1 MAIERRREAGGGG
14 RPLPEENGSVPG
26 AAAPPPGPPPAGA
39 AEIQAV
45 PPPAAACSPLLL
57 DYDGSVL
64 PFLGGLG
71 GGYQRT
77 LVLLTWVPA
86 LFIGFSKFSDS
97 FLLDQPDFW
106 CRQADGQGNWSVA
119 PGHGNRSGNGS
130 IFPPAALPTPVAGN
144 ASECDCHEWHYRIRA
159 GLVQNV
165 VSKWDLVCDSAWKV
179 HIAKFSLLVGLIF
192 GHLITGCIADWVG
205 RRPILLFSVIFI
217 LIFGLT
223 VALSVNVTM
232 FSTLRFFE
240 GFCLAGIVL
249 SLYALRIELCPP
261 AHRFMITMV
270 ASFIEM
276 AGQFLMPGLAALCRD
291 WQVLQAVII
300 CPFLLML
307 LYWVIFPE
315 SLRWLMATQQFE
327 ASKELILQLTRKN
340 RMNAESDIKGVV
352 PELEKEITRRS
363 KKVCIIKV
371 VGTRNLWKNIVVLC
385 VNSLT
390 GYGIHHCFAK
400 SMMGHEAKMTITQN
414 FYADYYTMAGIA
426 LASCLAMCPVVGFLG
441 RRGGLLLFMIL
452 TALASLLQLGLLN
465 LIGKY
470 SQLPDSGMSDS
481 VKDKFSTAFSIV
493 GMFSS
498 HAVGSLS
505 VFFCAEITPTVIRGG
520 GLGLVLASAGFGR
533 LTAPIMELHN
543 QKGYFLHHVIFAC
556 CTLICIICI
565 LLLPESKNQNLPE
578 NIPDGEHYTRQPL
591 LPHKKGEQPLLL
603 TNSELKD
610 YSGLHD
616 SATVSD
622 GISENTTANGM
633 KSM

>member
-1 MAIERRREAGGGG
+1 MAIERRREG

-26 AAAPPPGPPPAGA
+26 AAAAPPGPPPGAGLGVG

-45 PPPAAACSPLLL
+45 PPPPSSSSAACSPLLL

-106 CRQADGQGNWSVA
+106 CRQADGQQGDWNGSLVP
-119 PGHGNRSGNGS
+119 PGHANRSG
-130 IFPPAALPTPVAGN
+130 IFPTATALPGPGN

-205 RRPILLFSVIFI
+205 RRPVLLFSVIFI
-217 LIFGLT
+217 LVFGLT

-261 AHRFMITMV
+261 GHRFMITMV

-327 ASKELILQLTRKN
+327 ASKELIFQLTRKN
-340 RMNAESDIKGVV
+340 RMNTESDIKGVV
-352 PELEKEITRRS
+352 PGHRMDES
-363 KKVCIIKV
+363 V
-371 VGTRNLWKNIVVLC
+371 
-385 VNSLT
+385 
-390 GYGIHHCFAK
+390 H
-400 SMMGHEAKMTITQN
+400 SM
-414 FYADYYTMAGIA
+414 D
-426 LASCLAMCPVVGFLG
+426 
-441 RRGGLLLFMIL
+441 
-452 TALASLLQLGLLN
+452 
-465 LIGKY
+465 
-470 SQLPDSGMSDS
+470 D
-481 VKDKFSTAFSIV
+481 
-493 GMFSS
+493 
-498 HAVGSLS
+498 AVEMKLLS
-505 VFFCAEITPTVIRGG
+505 VP
-520 GLGLVLASAGFGR
+520 
-533 LTAPIMELHN
+533 H
-543 QKGYFLHHVIFAC
+543 FL
-556 CTLICIICI
+556 
-565 LLLPESKNQNLPE
+565 QNLE
-578 NIPDGEHYTRQPL
+578 G
-591 LPHKKGEQPLLL
+591 
-603 TNSELKD
+603 
-610 YSGLHD
+610 
-616 SATVSD
+616 V
-622 GISENTTANGM
+622 
-633 KSM
+633 